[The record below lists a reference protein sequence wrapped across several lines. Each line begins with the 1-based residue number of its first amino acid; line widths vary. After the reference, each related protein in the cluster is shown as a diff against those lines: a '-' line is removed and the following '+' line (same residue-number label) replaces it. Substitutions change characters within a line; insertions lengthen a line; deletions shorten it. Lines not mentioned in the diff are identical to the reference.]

1 MDLRTRYQYHR
12 DRLVCLIDRHLPRPL
27 GNALLAEVETALR
40 APARK
45 KDFMRFADSFQ
56 SRMFELFLQGYG
68 TEPFAKLLALKL
80 SNLAVAQ
87 YHYRRRH
94 SVLVSRPV
102 QLTVDPTNACQLGCP
117 ACVHTTNAPYAAI
130 FDWPRQTLPVE
141 THDRFLAG
149 MGPFALSTLL
159 YNYGEPLLHK
169 QFSKFVQ
176 SAKKYLLFVHTSTN
190 LSMPLSDP
198 DELVNSG
205 LDRMVLSIDGTTQ
218 ETYERYRRNG
228 NLELVF
234 ENVRKLVAAR
244 KRSGLRTP
252 YLCWQFLTFDHNAH
266 QTADAIAR
274 ARELGVNEILVE
286 TPFAVDSDAP
296 DIRAVTVR
304 ERGRHVFEE
313 WDGNWCSAEWRRGAG
328 DAATAIDDEF
338 GRSWEQ
344 RFVEEGQGK
353 EEESRS
359 GAPTCDWLYQNVT
372 LDGAARIMPCCMAP
386 EKSGKRLVFANFG
399 ETGAGTNLDPVNTP
413 MGVRSRLAFA
423 DRAEYDAEVGPLT
436 DSARP
441 FCAECQEKPPP
452 YHLDNIGG
460 DIRALDDS
468 GVLPRSL
475 AQVLTDWKC

>member
-1 MDLRTRYQYHR
+1 
-12 DRLVCLIDRHLPRPL
+12 
-27 GNALLAEVETALR
+27 
-40 APARK
+40 
-45 KDFMRFADSFQ
+45 MRFADSFQ
-56 SRMFELFLQGYG
+56 SRMFELFLRGYG

-252 YLCWQFLTFDHNAH
+252 IPVL
-266 QTADAIAR
+266 
-274 ARELGVNEILVE
+274 
-286 TPFAVDSDAP
+286 AVP
-296 DIRAVTVR
+296 DFRPQRPPDGRRHRQGEGTGC
-304 ERGRHVFEE
+304 ER
-313 WDGNWCSAEWRRGAG
+313 
-328 DAATAIDDEF
+328 
-338 GRSWEQ
+338 
-344 RFVEEGQGK
+344 
-353 EEESRS
+353 
-359 GAPTCDWLYQNVT
+359 
-372 LDGAARIMPCCMAP
+372 
-386 EKSGKRLVFANFG
+386 
-399 ETGAGTNLDPVNTP
+399 DP
-413 MGVRSRLAFA
+413 G
-423 DRAEYDAEVGPLT
+423 
-436 DSARP
+436 
-441 FCAECQEKPPP
+441 
-452 YHLDNIGG
+452 
-460 DIRALDDS
+460 
-468 GVLPRSL
+468 
-475 AQVLTDWKC
+475 